1 MLLAGIYAKLLLK
14 NGADEVIYPD
24 RDIAY
29 RLAKKYSRS
38 HVFEYI
44 ELSDEYAIFEVPVI
58 PQLVGKSIREADV
71 RKKYKMN
78 IIGIVHGE
86 DVQIMPSADYRFS
99 SDEHIKVI
107 SDNDSV
113 DAYLKH
119 VK

>member
-1 MLLAGIYAKLLLK
+1 MFNFKWSNERKYGIDTRVSGEIQY
-14 NGADEVIYPD
+14 
-24 RDIAY
+24 
-29 RLAKKYSRS
+29 
-38 HVFEYI
+38 
-44 ELSDEYAIFEVPVI
+44 
-58 PQLVGKSIREADV
+58 V

>member
-1 MLLAGIYAKLLLK
+1 M
-14 NGADEVIYPD
+14 
-24 RDIAY
+24 
-29 RLAKKYSRS
+29 
-38 HVFEYI
+38 FEYI
-44 ELSDEYAIFEVPVI
+44 ELSDEYAIFEVTVI